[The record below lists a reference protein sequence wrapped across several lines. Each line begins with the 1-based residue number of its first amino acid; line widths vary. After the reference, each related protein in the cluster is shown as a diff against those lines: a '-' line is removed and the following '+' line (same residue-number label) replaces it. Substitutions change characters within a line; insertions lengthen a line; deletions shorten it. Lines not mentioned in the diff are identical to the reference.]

1 MPNAD
6 ASLPSARERSVS
18 WATPA
23 MDSTR
28 ASRGW
33 RSLSFC
39 LRVKGSSLFS
49 RWFKPSSAAGE
60 RVAVSLFDFDGFGER
75 FVAFFETGLLV
86 WTLRA
91 CLEILRADRG
101 LRAADFLVKL
111 FFFFGLAI
119 A

>member
-1 MPNAD
+1 
-6 ASLPSARERSVS
+6 
-18 WATPA
+18 
-23 MDSTR
+23 
-28 ASRGW
+28 
-33 RSLSFC
+33 
-39 LRVKGSSLFS
+39 LRVNGSSLFS

-91 CLEILRADRG
+91 GLEILRADRG